1 VQQCSLRN
9 KVLCVEA
16 NGDDMHPRVDTL
28 IMAMNAIPNPPET
41 STATSASSQ
50 NGPVLWTV
58 RDVADYARCSTH
70 PILPFCYFTLKAS
83 RTALRFRN
91 LVHKG
96 FILKPETLGQHLLS
110 RRLLLKLTQ
119 KEVAT
124 RLSTLREHYER
135 WERDEVEPTA
145 SFWPRLIDFLGYYP
159 FPSPT
164 PADWVLMAR
173 RLLGLSQFGF
183 GRRVKAIAKD
193 VREWEHGV
201 SEPPPAMLAKI
212 QQIATPLVGKS
223 PM

>member
-1 VQQCSLRN
+1 MPSVIR
-9 KVLCVEA
+9 
-16 NGDDMHPRVDTL
+16 RT
-28 IMAMNAIPNPPET
+28 
-41 STATSASSQ
+41 
-50 NGPVLWTV
+50 
-58 RDVADYARCSTH
+58 YH

-193 VREWEHGV
+193 VREWEQG
-201 SEPPPAMLAKI
+201 STEPPRVMLAKI

>member
-1 VQQCSLRN
+1 
-9 KVLCVEA
+9 
-16 NGDDMHPRVDTL
+16 M
-28 IMAMNAIPNPPET
+28 
-41 STATSASSQ
+41 
-50 NGPVLWTV
+50 
-58 RDVADYARCSTH
+58 
-70 PILPFCYFTLKAS
+70 PFCYFTLKAS

-193 VREWEHGV
+193 VREWEQG
-201 SEPPPAMLAKI
+201 STEPPRVMLAKI

-223 PM
+223 SM

>member
-1 VQQCSLRN
+1 MQR
-9 KVLCVEA
+9 
-16 NGDDMHPRVDTL
+16 T
-28 IMAMNAIPNPPET
+28 
-41 STATSASSQ
+41 
-50 NGPVLWTV
+50 
-58 RDVADYARCSTH
+58 YH